1 MLRSCRLTHFFTV
14 RRKEFNLRPLYEK
27 RRAAV
32 KQIPGFW
39 RNVFLN
45 APEEISANYSSGD
58 VAALAAIEDFY
69 VTRPDITS
77 ETQGDPRSLKFE
89 FTFADNE
96 HFSACTLV
104 KEFVWKPSETGDGPG
119 SLVSKAVPIQWKGKK
134 GDLSKGMLD
143 MAVEL
148 EKAEEAMK
156 LKKGGEEIELVERE
170 GLWQYEKLREA
181 IEKSEEAE
189 DDEPTWLNWFGFR
202 GRVEKRSEEKKEE
215 ENGEDEEE
223 LVDEFD
229 SGLLDV
235 EIFPSGEDVAIALA
249 EDLYPD
255 AMDFFSMPL
264 GPQTDFQTLTS
275 AVQSQEDDD
284 DQFDGFEEG
293 SDDDEMD
300 DDEAPELVDEANG
313 ADEKRP
319 SKRQRTQ

>member
-1 MLRSCRLTHFFTV
+1 
-14 RRKEFNLRPLYEK
+14 
-27 RRAAV
+27 
-32 KQIPGFW
+32 
-39 RNVFLN
+39 
-45 APEEISANYSSGD
+45 
-58 VAALAAIEDFY
+58 
-69 VTRPDITS
+69 
-77 ETQGDPRSLKFE
+77 
-89 FTFADNE
+89 
-96 HFSACTLV
+96 
-104 KEFVWKPSETGDGPG
+104 
-119 SLVSKAVPIQWKGKK
+119 
-134 GDLSKGMLD
+134 
-143 MAVEL
+143 
-148 EKAEEAMK
+148 
-156 LKKGGEEIELVERE
+156 
-170 GLWQYEKLREA
+170 
-181 IEKSEEAE
+181 
-189 DDEPTWLNWFGFR
+189 
-202 GRVEKRSEEKKEE
+202 VEKRSEEKKEE

-293 SDDDEMD
+293 FDDDEMD